1 MSLKFCVFYYC
12 YFHCISYEIEKKHKK
27 RVKTERERK
36 KSKYFIYFG
45 WLAIVIILIRI

>member
-27 RVKTERERK
+27 RVKTEREREK
-36 KSKYFIYFG
+36 RVNTLFILVGSQSSLY
-45 WLAIVIILIRI
+45 